1 MLTGEIGGS
10 HKEEV
15 FCILCW
21 LMVASHT
28 ECFGESALCI
38 GVLFHFEGG
47 GLKSLYKDRD
57 KIMILVNFRHNP

>member
-28 ECFGESALCI
+28 ECFGESTLCI
-38 GVLFHFEGG
+38 RVLFHFEGG
-47 GLKSLYKDRD
+47 GVKISLQGQRQNYD
-57 KIMILVNFRHNP
+57 FGQF

>member
-1 MLTGEIGGS
+1 MLAGEVGGS

-28 ECFGESALCI
+28 ECFGESTVCI

-47 GLKSLYKDRD
+47 GS
-57 KIMILVNFRHNP
+57 

>member
-1 MLTGEIGGS
+1 MLAGEIGGS

-28 ECFGESALCI
+28 ECFGESTLCI

-47 GLKSLYKDRD
+47 VKISLQGQRQNYD
-57 KIMILVNFRHNP
+57 FGQF

>member
-28 ECFGESALCI
+28 ECFGESTLCI
-38 GVLFHFEGG
+38 GVLFHLGG
-47 GLKSLYKDRD
+47 GRVKISLQGQRQNYD
-57 KIMILVNFRHNP
+57 FGQF

>member
-1 MLTGEIGGS
+1 MLAGEVGGS

-28 ECFGESALCI
+28 ECFGESTLCI
-38 GVLFHFEGG
+38 RVLYHFEGG
-47 GLKSLYKDRD
+47 GS
-57 KIMILVNFRHNP
+57 

>member
-1 MLTGEIGGS
+1 MLATR
-10 HKEEV
+10 KRYFV
-15 FCILCW
+15 
-21 LMVASHT
+21 MVDGSHT
-28 ECFGESALCI
+28 ECSDESTLCI

>member
-1 MLTGEIGGS
+1 MLAGEIGGS
-10 HKEEV
+10 HKEKV

-28 ECFGESALCI
+28 ECFGESTLYI
-38 GVLFHFEGG
+38 GVLFHFEG

>member
-28 ECFGESALCI
+28 ECFGESTLCI
-38 GVLFHFEGG
+38 RVLFHFEGG
-47 GLKSLYKDRD
+47 GV
-57 KIMILVNFRHNP
+57 KIPSVSSPGPQKVFRVNF

>member
-28 ECFGESALCI
+28 ECFGESTLCI

-47 GLKSLYKDRD
+47 GGKMSLIGQSQNYD
-57 KIMILVNFRHNP
+57 FFQF

>member
-28 ECFGESALCI
+28 ECFGESTLCI

-47 GLKSLYKDRD
+47 GLKFLY
-57 KIMILVNFRHNP
+57 